1 LFALAARCLFYS
13 SQQRQSI
20 FFEKKEKMKTK
31 KLNKKTV
38 NLQDGRYLVYYSWA
52 KAKKSS
58 RKKKKGAK

>member
-1 LFALAARCLFYS
+1 
-13 SQQRQSI
+13 
-20 FFEKKEKMKTK
+20 MKTK